1 MTKIMH
7 NLSNQSGYSNLHL
20 IMSIDEF
27 RYNILNA
34 QPVTDL
40 FTQAELSV
48 FSPEKNIKSLA
59 GRYLIKKSLFDL
71 LSILPM
77 YTGIELLNN
86 SMGKPE
92 MTFSADLQLI
102 LDQRKISSVSCSMSH
117 SRNHAT
123 GMVVI
128 SFQTMTPTFQT
139 ISWHIDDGIAQ
150 LVLNQPPT
158 NKMNKIFF
166 EELKTLYHELITNT
180 DLKAI
185 IISGKGRHFSAGA
198 DLDEMLQR
206 ILAEHNDH
214 KPPEFLLNNSAIF
227 NFFENLSI
235 PVIAAISGVC
245 IGSGLELALSCHF
258 RFCEEGALLA
268 LPESTFNLMP
278 GCGGTQLLTRLA
290 GFSKAVEIIL
300 EGRNLSP
307 EEALSLGIIDKIT
320 PRKQVVQIATNFAK
334 EITEKKDP
342 DFSKTKLYCN

>member
-1 MTKIMH
+1 MH
-7 NLSNQSGYSNLHL
+7 NLSNLAGYSNFHL
-20 IMSIDEF
+20 IISIDDF
-27 RYNILNA
+27 RYNILQA
-34 QPVTDL
+34 QSINDL

-48 FSPEKNIKSLA
+48 FSPEKSMKSLA

-71 LSILPM
+71 LSIEPK

-86 SMGKPE
+86 ALGKPE
-92 MTFSADLQLI
+92 MTFSAELQRI
-102 LDQRKISSVSCSMSH
+102 LDQKNIRSVSCSMSH

-123 GMVVI
+123 GMVAVSYHVI
-128 SFQTMTPTFQT
+128 SPSCRT
-139 ISWHIDDGIAQ
+139 IIWYIEDGIGH
-150 LVLNQPPT
+150 LILNQPPT
-158 NKMNKIFF
+158 NKMNKVFF
-166 EELKTLYHELITNT
+166 DELKGLYQELIKSTE
-180 DLKAI
+180 LKAI
-185 IISGKGRHFSAGA
+185 IISGKGRHFSSGA

-206 ILAEHNDH
+206 IMTDYKHH
-214 KPPEFLLNNSAIF
+214 KQPGFLLNNSAIF
-227 NFFENLSI
+227 NFFEDMEI
-235 PVIAAISGVC
+235 PVIAAIRGVC
-245 IGSGLELALSCHF
+245 IGSALELALSCHY

-300 EGRNLSP
+300 EGRNISP

-334 EITEKKDP
+334 EITEKKDR